1 MPQGSIR
8 KLYLIMDRGSG
19 YSSQEFQEYFTGL
32 FPYLDISAD
41 IYLIAED
48 MARDFPRVRETI
60 KQIALFLKR
69 YSFYRINIHPVHPLP
84 FEDLLKGIYNDFFQI
99 INPFNREGYLHQSVS
114 RIMILP
120 ILVAEEKDDVGLLNR
135 CLDFLRDRLMV
146 PSIYIPGDASTGG
159 IKGIVRSD
167 KERIYLEL
175 TGGDKLERLMNTLGV
190 HSVFDELMTWANAPV
205 KGSLRGCPSI
215 VLREK
220 DGDIY
225 NCFKTAPSKQSVS
238 NLYSMNSLSDLSMT
252 FETHENNRNDC
263 LNCAVES
270 LSLMKDTLRINDRE
284 KEAFSIS
291 FHLGMELVKQEDYDG
306 ALEHF
311 DRVLTGHTDF
321 EDMGTIL
328 LSKALCHLRRNENEK
343 AMVTLEEAERHIPS
357 SAMIYYYK
365 GLCEFGLR
373 DYIEAIDRLQD
384 ALKMGYDRLPLGDVY
399 FYAGLSHINIEEY
412 GDGLAMMNRAEEFFT
427 EKSPLYYY
435 MGLCYLGMRDLDAA
449 LDYLKK
455 ALVCKPQKEN
465 LSSIHFYLGL
475 CYKEMGRHEDA
486 LLDLKRARDT
496 EEGRKDIHNLM
507 GYCYFKLKEY
517 DDAIQSFMR
526 TVEIDPNSAID
537 YANIGVNLR
546 EKGEIEKAIPM
557 FKKALGLDPSI
568 GFARK
573 HLAEIAEEPS

>member
-1 MPQGSIR
+1 MFDFSVKNMHVLLDGGGNPYYH
-8 KLYLIMDRGSG
+8 K
-19 YSSQEFQEYFTGL
+19 FQERLVGL
-32 FPYLDISAD
+32 FPILDISSD
-41 IYLIAED
+41 IYLLSED
-48 MARDFPRVRETI
+48 ILEDFSKI
-60 KQIALFLKR
+60 KGIVEQIALFLKR

-84 FEDLLKGIYNDFFQI
+84 SEDLLKDIYSDFFQI

-120 ILVAEEKDDVGLLNR
+120 ILMAEEKDDVVSLNR
-135 CLDFLRDRLMV
+135 CLDFLRDRLMI
-146 PSIYIPGDASTGG
+146 PSIYIPGDAPSND

-175 TGGDKLERLMNTLGV
+175 AGGDKLERLINTLGV

-205 KGSLRGCPSI
+205 KDSLRGCRSI
-215 VLREK
+215 ILRGK
-220 DGDIY
+220 DGNIY
-225 NCFKTAPSKQSVS
+225 NCFKAASSKQPVS
-238 NLYSMNSLSDLSMT
+238 NFYSINSLSELLMT
-252 FETHENNRNDC
+252 FETHENKWNDC
-263 LNCAVES
+263 LNCAAES
-270 LSLMKDTLRINDRE
+270 LSLMQDTLRINDRE

-291 FHLGMELVKQEDYDG
+291 FHLGMELVKQEDYKS

-321 EDMGTIL
+321 EDMGTVL

-343 AMVTLEEAERHIPS
+343 AMVTLEEVKRHIPS

-373 DYIEAIDRLQD
+373 DYIEAIDRFQD
-384 ALKMGYDRLPLGDVY
+384 ALKMGSDRLPLGDLY
-399 FYAGLSHINIEEY
+399 FYTGLSHINLEEY
-412 GDGLAMMNRAEEFFT
+412 GDGLAMMNHAEEFFT
-427 EKSPLYYY
+427 EKSPVYYY
-435 MGLCYLGMRDLDAA
+435 MGLCYLGMRDLGTA
-449 LDYLKK
+449 LDYLKR
-455 ALVCKPQKEN
+455 ALACGPQKED
-465 LSSIHFYLGL
+465 LSSIYFYLGL
-475 CYKEMGRHEDA
+475 CYKEMGRYEDA
-486 LLDLKRARDT
+486 LLDLKKAMKS

-517 DDAIQSFMR
+517 DDAIQCFSR
-526 TVEIDPNSAID
+526 AVEIDPNSAID

-546 EKGEIEKAIPM
+546 GKGEIEKAIPM

-573 HLAEIAEEPS
+573 HLAEITKEPS

>member
-8 KLYLIMDRGSG
+8 KLYLIMDRGDG
-19 YSSQEFQEYFTGL
+19 HFPQEFQEYFTGL

-41 IYLIAED
+41 IYLIVED

-84 FEDLLKGIYNDFFQI
+84 SEDLLEGIYNDFFQI
-99 INPFNREGYLHQSVS
+99 ISPFNREGYLHQSVS

-120 ILVAEEKDDVGLLNR
+120 ILVTEDKDDVVFLNR
-135 CLDFLRDRLMV
+135 CLDFLRDRLMI
-146 PSIYIPGDASTGG
+146 PSIYIPGNTLPSG
-159 IKGIVRSD
+159 IKGIMRSD
-167 KERIYLEL
+167 RERIYLEL
-175 TGGDKLERLMNTLGV
+175 TGEDKLGRLMNTLGV
-190 HSVFDELMTWANAPV
+190 HSVFDELITWANAPV
-205 KGSLRGCPSI
+205 KGSLRGCPSLI
-215 VLREK
+215 LREK
-220 DGDIY
+220 DGNVY
-225 NCFKTAPSKQSVS
+225 NCFKAKSSKQPVS
-238 NLYSMNSLSDLSMT
+238 NLYSMNSLSELLMT
-252 FETHENNRNDC
+252 FETHENKWNDC

-311 DRVLTGHTDF
+311 NRVLTEDADF

-357 SAMIYYYK
+357 SAMIYYYN

-373 DYIEAIDRLQD
+373 DYIEAIDRFQD
-384 ALKMGYDRLPLGDVY
+384 ALKMGSDQLPLGDVY
-399 FYAGLSHINIEEY
+399 FYTGLSHINIEEY
-412 GDGLAMMNRAEEFFT
+412 SDGLAMMNSAEEFFM
-427 EKSPLYYY
+427 EKSPVYYY
-435 MGLCYLGMRDLDAA
+435 MGLCYLGMRDLDPA

-455 ALVCKPQKEN
+455 ALACRPQKED
-465 LSSIHFYLGL
+465 LSSIYFYLGL
-475 CYKEMGRHEDA
+475 CYKEMERYGDA
-486 LLDLKRARDT
+486 LLDLKRARET

-557 FKKALGLDPSI
+557 FKKALSLDPTI

-573 HLAEIAEEPS
+573 HLAEITKEPS